1 MTRYAPGFEGPDP
14 MLNPPMLDPRT
25 QHAPRAP
32 SDLGGGGW
40 SRPGVALPP
49 AGPDTGPAPTNWGYE
64 RPGFNPY
71 GGGGMPGG
79 DINAGRDAITQTLM
93 GIRNPPG
100 GFPGAG
106 GLPGMDNV
114 QGGGS
119 PWQNPAVTESY
130 GPPGGAPPM
139 GGGGALPWSGGNPLA
154 QMKGQPGNPFAARGM
169 QPQDPGVQQLNP
181 PPMMY

>member
-1 MTRYAPGFEGPDP
+1 MTRFMPGQTGPDP
-14 MLNPPMLDPRT
+14 MLRPPPDAT
-25 QHAPRAP
+25 
-32 SDLGGGGW
+32 GYG
-40 SRPGVALPP
+40 RPGVAMPGMASDAGQAPP
-49 AGPDTGPAPTNWGYE
+49 NWGFE

-71 GGGGMPGG
+71 GGGGLSPQA
-79 DINAGRDAITQTLM
+79 NYGRDAITQTLM